1 MIVSIQCHFSQVT
14 WSKFIHSAQDFSCE
28 HQVNSV
34 NQLCLQHILCR
45 GDVKNWDVILTA
57 HDLLSCNQQSSSSH
71 VMKSAAV
78 NRWVF
83 VRAGRQARRPFVK
96 KEPREIF
103 LWSRYFV
110 PALCEHFPILL
121 SDTLVTR
128 CISHLYQ
135 SYWDEYRWEKHLV
148 TTSKGRYIELPG
160 QLKKMFI
167 IFLIFIYVCIYT
179 RYIILI
185 FTNHISKE
193 RESRQC
199 CLWSSFTVVQA
210 SIEWWL
216 LKKCRKHFVWKPLV
230 YFKP

>member
-78 NRWVF
+78 KTGEYLYEQ
-83 VRAGRQARRPFVK
+83 AGRLEDHSWKRSHVRF
-96 KEPREIF
+96 
-103 LWSRYFV
+103 FV

-160 QLKKMFI
+160 QLKNVHNISHLHICMY
-167 IFLIFIYVCIYT
+167 IYPLYNSHL
-179 RYIILI
+179 YQSY
-185 FTNHISKE
+185 FE
-193 RESRQC
+193 REREPTMLSVIKFHSS
-199 CLWSSFTVVQA
+199 SSFNWVMA
-210 SIEWWL
+210 SKNAESTL
-216 LKKCRKHFVWKPLV
+216 FGSL
-230 YFKP
+230 